1 MISSLTHT
9 MCITMPSNRCPLH
22 IGTYVG
28 RRAELT
34 IQVDANFAMKEAL
47 EKYYKQ
53 NPFDIIKCE
62 DRYVLVPNGPLLRIH
77 YTRSDRDSSL
87 RRRTTTHRNHL
98 ERRSSLTPGKRSF
111 YHVKPSLIT
120 PTIDGCHL

>member
-28 RRAELT
+28 RCAELT

-62 DRYVLVPNGPLLRIH
+62 DRYGLVPEWSSASNSLYAFRSGQQSPSKEHDTTKSSRTSQFTDARQAVLL
-77 YTRSDRDSSL
+77 TTSSL
-87 RRRTTTHRNHL
+87 H
-98 ERRSSLTPGKRSF
+98 
-111 YHVKPSLIT
+111 
-120 PTIDGCHL
+120 